1 MDPDARSYGRSLLW
15 APDGPVSFVK
25 SPVLPVKS
33 GPPNHASSCT
43 VTSSACAVRAASWAR
58 CDGPPLSALALFKLL
73 TEPQSAGLEVK
84 VLHQSILST
93 ARKQQRPVCVCFC
106 RTGYAA
112 PVFPVKGPQ
121 AAKSAGPEVL
131 HQSTPPTTRKPQGPD
146 CA

>member
-1 MDPDARSYGRSLLW
+1 MVPDARSYGRPLLW
-15 APDGPVSFVK
+15 APDGPVSLVK

-43 VTSSACAVRAASWAR
+43 VTFSACAVRAASRAR

-73 TEPQSAGLEVK
+73 TEPQSAGLEV
-84 VLHQSILST
+84 LHQSFLST
-93 ARKQQRPVCVCFC
+93 ARKQQGPVCVCVC

-112 PVFPVKGPQ
+112 PVFPVQGPP
-121 AAKSAGPEVL
+121 AVKSAGSEAL
-131 HQSTPPTTRKPQGPD
+131 HQSIPPTTRKPQGPD

>member
-1 MDPDARSYGRSLLW
+1 MVPDARPYGRSLLW
-15 APDGPVSFVK
+15 APDGPV
-25 SPVLPVKS
+25 LLVKS

-73 TEPQSAGLEVK
+73 SEPQSAGLEV
-84 VLHQSILST
+84 LHQSI
-93 ARKQQRPVCVCFC
+93 QQRPDCVCVC

-112 PVFPVKGPQ
+112 PVFPVKGLP

-131 HQSTPPTTRKPQGPD
+131 HQSIPPTARKPQGPD